1 MTTLRSA
8 RGGISSG
15 RRSLTL
21 FADTSCCCLLLLAG
35 TRREGKNLIMRVRC
49 DSNWGWFFLGT
60 LLLGSSMYVG
70 GTLAYTQNTQGRAQL
85 PHREFWTGIRS
96 LISDGV
102 SFTLQGGKFK
112 GRAPSGGGYEAV
124 PSAAAKKPAKA
135 AAAAAAESSE
145 EDESSEE
152 GAAAPAPKVAP
163 AAAAKAPATATK
175 APAVAAN
182 APAAAA
188 KVPAAAAAAAA
199 ARSAVAGPTSD
210 AEDESSSE
218 DELVE

>member
-1 MTTLRSA
+1 
-8 RGGISSG
+8 
-15 RRSLTL
+15 
-21 FADTSCCCLLLLAG
+21 
-35 TRREGKNLIMRVRC
+35 MRVRC

-102 SFTLQGGKFK
+102 SFTRQGGKFK

-124 PSAAAKKPAKA
+124 PSAAAKKPAAVALKA

-163 AAAAKAPATATK
+163 AAAAKAPA
-175 APAVAAN
+175 
-182 APAAAA
+182 
-188 KVPAAAAAAAA
+188 AAAAAPSAVLLATPRTRAAA
-199 ARSAVAGPTSD
+199 
-210 AEDESSSE
+210 E